1 MLFVR
6 ETFRSENREM
16 LIKGKFILIAFL
28 SFIIGQIMEILI
40 PLTLATVVITR
51 LILISSS
58 IEFYIG
64 LILPE
69 RIKNLILK
77 EEKI

>member
-1 MLFVR
+1 
-6 ETFRSENREM
+6 
-16 LIKGKFILIAFL
+16 
-28 SFIIGQIMEILI
+28 MEILI